1 MFTAPTA
8 LRAIR
13 KFDPTGALMKQHDIT
28 SLRTMFVAGERA
40 DPDTVSHFQRLLGV
54 PVVDHWWQAEIL
66 ESTRQSDCYT
76 VNVLGH

>member
-1 MFTAPTA
+1 
-8 LRAIR
+8 
-13 KFDPTGALMKQHDIT
+13 MKQHDTT

-66 ESTRQSDCYT
+66 KSTPQRDFYT